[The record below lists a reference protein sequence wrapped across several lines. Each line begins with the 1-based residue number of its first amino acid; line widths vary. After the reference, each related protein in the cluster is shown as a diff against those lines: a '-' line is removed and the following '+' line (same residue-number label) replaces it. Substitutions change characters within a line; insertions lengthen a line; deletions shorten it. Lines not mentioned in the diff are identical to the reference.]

1 MSKGINAYGP
11 KKTWVPKSQIVSL
24 VGKDQGLSWYLNS
37 GCSWH
42 MIGERSMFLNL
53 KPVKGGAIAFD
64 GMGKGKIS
72 GIGKIDIPS
81 LASIDNILYVEGLK
95 YNLLSIS
102 QFCNSGYIVSFNKDQ
117 CIVKTKDD
125 KSFFTSKW
133 HNNLYEIDMI
143 SLSKQNVTC
152 LLSR

>member
-1 MSKGINAYGP
+1 
-11 KKTWVPKSQIVSL
+11 
-24 VGKDQGLSWYLNS
+24 
-37 GCSWH
+37 
-42 MIGERSMFLNL
+42 MFLNL

-125 KSFFTSKW
+125 KSFFTSK
-133 HNNLYEIDMI
+133 
-143 SLSKQNVTC
+143 
-152 LLSR
+152 

>member
-24 VGKDQGLSWYLNS
+24 VGKDQ
-37 GCSWH
+37 
-42 MIGERSMFLNL
+42 GERSMFLNL

-125 KSFFTSKW
+125 KSFFTSK
-133 HNNLYEIDMI
+133 
-143 SLSKQNVTC
+143 
-152 LLSR
+152 